1 MQSLAFNVQVLIAQ
15 EPESLLV
22 KIAELAYITVVV
34 APASYAYVLSATE
47 LVPRTDAQLN
57 LLFDNYLR
65 EVDFVEASLRLEWA

>member
-22 KIAELAYITVVV
+22 KIAELAYITVAV

-65 EVDFVEASLRLEWA
+65 EGDFVEASLRLE